1 MLIFTNREL
10 EDRADE
16 SALQRSFA
24 SGSPRLAL
32 ATVERAPQGRAEHW
46 NLTQPDD
53 DVDDADSLRALLPL
67 FQGSLRLLVYLHGY
81 NNTPAACFERCA
93 LLQSLYDGT
102 TWSLSASPGPPKA
115 VCLTVATCPVWS
127 PGLMTTRRISSASPP
142 GTAPSQAPD
151 GTDR

>member
-102 TWSLSASPGPPKA
+102 TWSLVGFSWASEGCLSDGSDLPGLVAGLDDDETDLK
-115 VCLTVATCPVWS
+115 CLTARNRTESGSRWY
-127 PGLMTTRRISSASPP
+127 
-142 GTAPSQAPD
+142 
-151 GTDR
+151 